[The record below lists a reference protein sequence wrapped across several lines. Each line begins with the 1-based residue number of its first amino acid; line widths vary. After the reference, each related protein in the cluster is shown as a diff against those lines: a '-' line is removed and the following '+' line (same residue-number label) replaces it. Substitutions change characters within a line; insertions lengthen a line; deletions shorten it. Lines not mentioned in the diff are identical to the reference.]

1 MWDALHIHTSGE
13 PTIFM
18 GRSRIYN
25 ADKKK
30 AEVDLTWKRWS
41 SIEEGYCQW
50 DRRWITFS
58 VTACQ
63 ESVLFSNAMFRY
75 QNIISLVPTGRSLF
89 IPWGGGD
96 HLIFRRTK
104 GGISRNWEPKRR
116 DHWKLWKDHGT
127 GGTAQICLENEDI
140 GWEDRDSHQMFIRGD
155 HFSEVTL
162 KGGVFLVTHQF

>member
-1 MWDALHIHTSGE
+1 
-13 PTIFM
+13 M

-30 AEVDLTWKRWS
+30 AEVELAWKRWS
-41 SIEEGYCQW
+41 SIAEGYCQW

-58 VTACQ
+58 VTAYQ
-63 ESVLFSNAMFRY
+63 ESALFSNAMFRC

-89 IPWGGGD
+89 IPCGGLFFFWGGGD

-104 GGISRNWEPKRR
+104 GEISRNWEPKRG
-116 DHWKLWKDHGT
+116 DQWKLWKDHGR
-127 GGTAQICLENEDI
+127 GGSAEICLENEDI
-140 GWEDRDSHQMFIRGD
+140 GLEDRESHQMLLGGD

-162 KGGVFLVTHQF
+162 